1 MIAQEESESEKK
13 ADNRMNSLLFFMTCL
28 TMASTIYDTCCLLQE
43 AIPYD
48 SVVVGFRVTGSA
60 MLTVVLAALL
70 IYRYKTRKS

>member
-1 MIAQEESESEKK
+1 
-13 ADNRMNSLLFFMTCL
+13 MNSLLFFMTCL

-43 AIPYD
+43 TIPYD